1 MLYYKNWV
9 FYALMTL
16 RKSLERETVVEL
28 IKSANLA
35 LRFLLELCALAA
47 LAYWGF
53 QTGRGLIVKIGLG
66 IGAPL
71 LAAVVWATLVAPNAA
86 VRLPGLVP
94 FVLGL
99 VILWLAAAALAA
111 AGHPSLA
118 VVFGVIVV
126 INATLMLVW
135 GQ

>member
-1 MLYYKNWV
+1 M
-9 FYALMTL
+9 
-16 RKSLERETVVEL
+16 EL

-47 LAYWGF
+47 LAYWGS
-53 QTGRGLIVKIGLG
+53 QIGKGLIAKIGLG

-71 LAAVVWATLVAPNAA
+71 LVVVIWGMMVAPNAA
-86 VRLPGLVP
+86 VHLPGLVP

-99 VILWLAAAALAA
+99 VILGLAAVALAA

-126 INATLMLVW
+126 INAALMLVW

>member
-1 MLYYKNWV
+1 MQ
-9 FYALMTL
+9 
-16 RKSLERETVVEL
+16 L

-53 QTGRGLIVKIGLG
+53 QTGRVLSAKIGLC

-71 LAAVVWATLVAPNAA
+71 LAVVVWAMLVAPNAA
-86 VRLPGLVP
+86 VHLPGLVP

-99 VILWLAAAALAA
+99 VILGLAAVALAA
-111 AGHPSLA
+111 AGHPYLA
-118 VVFGVIVV
+118 VIFGAIVV
-126 INATLMLVW
+126 INAALMLVW